1 MKTSTAI
8 KNLENVAE
16 KMLVK
21 GVDYKG
27 RKHTLNNIKVKKGW
41 SLIVDEFEQYCAAKL
56 HSYEIKTSRV
66 GGLGGSDAAM
76 VLKIGRNGLQSLCN
90 TDVKRLRVML
100 GLDEPCNFGGNAA
113 TEAGH
118 AFEDFIAER
127 LKMIFQQSLIRE
139 AKMIGDEYTHFTTF
153 AHADLLTSSMKVIEC
168 KFVQG
173 TTNEVLSKYYA
184 QLQWYYYIGA
194 DCVTLCHGVG
204 KVEPFEVI
212 DYTFLDVP
220 RDEQAIDAIR
230 NGLRLI
236 DEYCSNE
243 QEVSAPSEV
252 EMQTKQRLLVRKY
265 ITRKRKVDMLTAEMD
280 KIKAELQEEMEKNN
294 IAKISGTIN
303 SDSAAVVIFRKG
315 STRRTLDTTKA
326 LARYPE
332 LNEQGELWKT
342 TTAKSSLTIQ
352 IKENNESKNN

>member
-1 MKTSTAI
+1 M
-8 KNLENVAE
+8 N
-16 KMLVK
+16 
-21 GVDYKG
+21 
-27 RKHTLNNIKVKKGW
+27 
-41 SLIVDEFEQYCAAKL
+41 EFEQFSAKQT
-56 HSYEIKTSRV
+56 HAEEIKTSRV

-118 AFEDFIAER
+118 AFEDYMTEILRIIYLQCF
-127 LKMIFQQSLIRE
+127 IRE
-139 AKMIGDEYTHFTTF
+139 KKMTGEEYTHFKTF
-153 AHADLLTSSMKVIEC
+153 AHADFLTSSNKVIEC

-184 QLQWYYYIGA
+184 QLQWYYYLGA
-194 DCVTLCHGVG
+194 NCVTLCHGVG
-204 KVEPFEVI
+204 NVEPFEVI

-220 RDEQAIDAIR
+220 RDEQTIEVIR

-265 ITRKRKVDMLTAEMD
+265 LTRKRKVDMLTAEMD
-280 KIKAELQEEMEKNN
+280 KIKAELQDEMENNN
-294 IAKISGTIN
+294 IAKISGAIN

-342 TTAKSSLTIQ
+342 TTSKSSLTIQ
-352 IKENNESKNN
+352 IKKNNESENN

>member
-1 MKTSTAI
+1 M
-8 KNLENVAE
+8 N
-16 KMLVK
+16 
-21 GVDYKG
+21 
-27 RKHTLNNIKVKKGW
+27 
-41 SLIVDEFEQYCAAKL
+41 EFEQFSAAKA
-56 HSYEIKTSRV
+56 HAEEIKTSRV

-76 VLKIGRNGLQSLCN
+76 VLKIGRNGLQALSN

-118 AFEDFIAER
+118 AFEDYIAER
-127 LKMIFQQSLIRE
+127 LKMIFQLGYIRE
-139 AKMIGDEYTHFTTF
+139 AKMMGEDYVNFKTF
-153 AHADLLTSSMKVIEC
+153 AHADFLTASKKVIEC

-184 QLQWYYYIGA
+184 QLQWYYYLGA

-204 KVEPFEVI
+204 NVEPFDVV
-212 DYTFLDVP
+212 DSTLLDVP
-220 RDEQAIDAIR
+220 RDEQTIEAIR

-252 EMQTKQRLLVRKY
+252 DMQTKQRLLVRKY
-265 ITRKRKVDMLTAEMD
+265 ITRKRKVDMLTAEID
-280 KIKAELQEEMEKNN
+280 AIKAELQAEMEKNN
-294 IAKISGTIN
+294 IAKLSGAIN
-303 SDSAAVVIFRKG
+303 NDSAAVVIFRKG

-332 LNEQGELWKT
+332 LNEQGDLWKT

>member
-1 MKTSTAI
+1 MK
-8 KNLENVAE
+8 N
-16 KMLVK
+16 
-21 GVDYKG
+21 
-27 RKHTLNNIKVKKGW
+27 
-41 SLIVDEFEQYCAAKL
+41 EFEQFSAKQA
-56 HSYEIKTSRV
+56 HAEEIKTSRV
-66 GGLGGSDAAM
+66 GCLGGSDAAM

-118 AFEDFIAER
+118 AFEDYIADR
-127 LKMIFQQSLIRE
+127 LKMIFPQGYIRE
-139 AKMIGDEYTHFTTF
+139 AKMMGEDYVNFKTF
-153 AHADLLTSSMKVIEC
+153 AHADFLTASKKVIEC

-184 QLQWYYYIGA
+184 QLQWYYYLGA

-204 KVEPFEVI
+204 NVEPFDVI

-220 RDEQAIDAIR
+220 RDEQAIEVIR

-252 EMQTKQRLLVRKY
+252 EIQTKQRLLVRKY
-265 ITRKRKVDMLTAEMD
+265 LTRKRKVDMLTAEMD
-280 KIKAELQEEMEKNN
+280 AIKAELQEEMEKNN
-294 IAKISGTIN
+294 IAKISGSID

-332 LNEQGELWKT
+332 LNEQGDLWKT
-342 TTAKSSLTIQ
+342 VTTKSSINIQ
-352 IKENNESKNN
+352 TKEIKQ

>member
-1 MKTSTAI
+1 MK
-8 KNLENVAE
+8 N
-16 KMLVK
+16 
-21 GVDYKG
+21 
-27 RKHTLNNIKVKKGW
+27 
-41 SLIVDEFEQYCAAKL
+41 EFEEMCEKQS
-56 HSYEIKTSRV
+56 HEEEIKTSRV

-76 VLKIGRNGLQSLCN
+76 VLKIGRNGLQALCK

-113 TEAGH
+113 TDAGH

-127 LKMIFQQSLIRE
+127 LKMIFPLGYIRE
-139 AKMIGDEYTHFTTF
+139 AKMIGEDYGNFKTF
-153 AHADLLTSSMKVIEC
+153 AHADFLTASKKVIEC

-184 QLQWYYYIGA
+184 QLQWYYYLGA

-204 KVEPFEVI
+204 NVEPFEVV

-220 RDEQAIDAIR
+220 RDEQTIDAIR

-243 QEVSAPSEV
+243 QGVRAPSEV
-252 EMQTKQRLLVRKY
+252 DMQTKQRLLVRKY
-265 ITRKRKVDMLTAEMD
+265 ITRKRKVDILTAEMD
-280 KIKAELQEEMEKNN
+280 AIKAELQAEMENNN
-294 IAKISGTIN
+294 IAKISGAIDN
-303 SDSAAVVIFRKG
+303 DIAAVVIFRKG
-315 STRRTLDTTKA
+315 STRRTLDSTKA

-352 IKENNESKNN
+352 IKKNNEIENN

>member
-1 MKTSTAI
+1 MK
-8 KNLENVAE
+8 N
-16 KMLVK
+16 
-21 GVDYKG
+21 
-27 RKHTLNNIKVKKGW
+27 
-41 SLIVDEFEQYCAAKL
+41 EFEEMCEKQSHAE
-56 HSYEIKTSRV
+56 EIKTSRV

-76 VLKIGRNGLQSLCN
+76 ILKIGRNGLQALSR

-118 AFEDFIAER
+118 AFEDFIAEC
-127 LKMIFQQSLIRE
+127 LKIIFPQGYIRE
-139 AKMIGDEYTHFTTF
+139 AKMMGEDYVNFKTF
-153 AHADLLTSSMKVIEC
+153 AHADFLTASKKVIEC

-173 TTNEVLSKYYA
+173 TTNEVLSNYYA
-184 QLQWYYYIGA
+184 QLQYYYYLGA

-204 KVEPFEVI
+204 NVEPFEVI

-220 RDEQAIDAIR
+220 RDEQAIEVIR

-265 ITRKRKVDMLTAEMD
+265 LTRKRKVDMLTAEMD
-280 KIKAELQEEMEKNN
+280 AIKAELQSEMEKNN
-294 IAKISGTIN
+294 IAKISGAIYK
-303 SDSAAVVIFRKG
+303 DSAAVVIFRKG
-315 STRRTLDTTKA
+315 STRRTLDTTKV

-332 LNEQGELWKT
+332 LNEQGEIWKT
-342 TTAKSSLTIQ
+342 TTAKSSITIN
-352 IKENNESKNN
+352 IKEVKQ

>member
-1 MKTSTAI
+1 M
-8 KNLENVAE
+8 N
-16 KMLVK
+16 
-21 GVDYKG
+21 
-27 RKHTLNNIKVKKGW
+27 
-41 SLIVDEFEQYCAAKL
+41 EFEQLSAAKA
-56 HSYEIKTSRV
+56 HAEEIKTSRV

-118 AFEDFIAER
+118 AFEDYIAER
-127 LKMIFQQSLIRE
+127 LSLIYPLGYTRE
-139 AKMIGDEYTHFTTF
+139 AKMIGEDFGAFKTF
-153 AHADLLTSSMKVIEC
+153 AHADFLTASLKVIEC
-168 KFVQG
+168 KFVQN
-173 TTNEVLSKYYA
+173 TTQEVLGKYYA
-184 QLQWYYYIGA
+184 QLQWYYYLGA

-204 KVEPFEVI
+204 GVEPFEVV

-220 RDEQAIDAIR
+220 RDESAVEAIR

-236 DEYCSNE
+236 LDYCQNE
-243 QEVSAPSEV
+243 QAGSAPVEV
-252 EMQTKQRLLVRKY
+252 DMQAKQRKLVRKY
-265 ITRKRKVDMLTAEMD
+265 LTRKRKVDVMTAEMEQ
-280 KIKAELQEEMEKNN
+280 IKAELQAEMEASN
-294 IAKISGTIN
+294 IAKVSGAL
-303 SDSAAVVIFRKG
+303 DSTNTAVVTFRKG

-332 LNEQGELWKT
+332 LNEQGDLWKT

-352 IKENNESKNN
+352 IKETKQ

>member
-1 MKTSTAI
+1 M
-8 KNLENVAE
+8 
-16 KMLVK
+16 
-21 GVDYKG
+21 
-27 RKHTLNNIKVKKGW
+27 
-41 SLIVDEFEQYCAAKL
+41 
-56 HSYEIKTSRV
+56 
-66 GGLGGSDAAM
+66 
-76 VLKIGRNGLQSLCN
+76 
-90 TDVKRLRVML
+90 
-100 GLDEPCNFGGNAA
+100 DEPCNFGGNAA

-118 AFEDFIAER
+118 AFEDYIAER
-127 LKMIFQQSLIRE
+127 LKMIFQLGYIRE
-139 AKMIGDEYTHFTTF
+139 AKMMGEDYVNFKTF
-153 AHADLLTSSMKVIEC
+153 AHADFLTASKKVIEC

-184 QLQWYYYIGA
+184 QLQWYYYLGA

-204 KVEPFEVI
+204 NVEPFDVV
-212 DYTFLDVP
+212 DSTLLDVP
-220 RDEQAIDAIR
+220 RDEQTIEAIR

-252 EMQTKQRLLVRKY
+252 DMQTKQRLLVRKY

-280 KIKAELQEEMEKNN
+280 AIKSELQSEMEKNN
-294 IAKISGTIN
+294 IAKLSGAIN
-303 SDSAAVVIFRKG
+303 NDSAAVVIFRKG

-332 LNEQGELWKT
+332 LNEQGDLWKT

-352 IKENNESKNN
+352 IKENNESKNNQRPNSKEFGQL

>member
-1 MKTSTAI
+1 M
-8 KNLENVAE
+8 N
-16 KMLVK
+16 
-21 GVDYKG
+21 
-27 RKHTLNNIKVKKGW
+27 
-41 SLIVDEFEQYCAAKL
+41 EFEQLSAAKA
-56 HSYEIKTSRV
+56 HAEEIKTSRV

-127 LKMIFQQSLIRE
+127 LKMIYPLGYIRE
-139 AKMIGDEYTHFTTF
+139 AKMIGEDFGAFKTF
-153 AHADLLTSSMKVIEC
+153 AHADFLTASKKVIEC
-168 KFVQG
+168 KFVQD
-173 TTNEVLSKYYA
+173 TTQNVLAKYYA
-184 QLQWYYYIGA
+184 QLQWYYYLGA

-204 KVEPFEVI
+204 GVEPFNVA

-220 RDEQAIDAIR
+220 RDESAVEAIR

-236 DEYCSNE
+236 LEYCQNE
-243 QEVSAPSEV
+243 QAGSAPVEV
-252 EMQTKQRLLVRKY
+252 DMQAKQRKLVRKY
-265 ITRKRKVDMLTAEMD
+265 FTRKRKVDAMTAEMEQ
-280 KIKAELQEEMEKNN
+280 IKAELQAEMEAGN
-294 IAKISGTIN
+294 IAKVSGAIDKENTAI
-303 SDSAAVVIFRKG
+303 VIFRKG

-326 LARYPE
+326 LAKYPE
-332 LNEQGELWKT
+332 LNEQVDLWKT

-352 IKENNESKNN
+352 IKETKQ